1 MKKILQYIKYITYSL
16 ILIYSVTYVDKSDAE
31 SLSTFTEKPIYENP
45 ESSIEGFGIDILID
59 QMIYYYYSLPKEGVK
74 KHNSITFLALGDPSH
89 GKIFSWE
96 SGRYYGLVKMVATV
110 KENEKLC
117 RIWIEEVGKIATPD
131 NYGTST
137 GLVKVTKK
145 IDSNKACFDLS
156 NAKWIIVDEYF
167 HFKNQ

>member
-1 MKKILQYIKYITYSL
+1 
-16 ILIYSVTYVDKSDAE
+16 
-31 SLSTFTEKPIYENP
+31 
-45 ESSIEGFGIDILID
+45 
-59 QMIYYYYSLPKEGVK
+59 
-74 KHNSITFLALGDPSH
+74 LALGDPSH